1 MIPKIIHQIWIGDKP
16 IPENCKV
23 FSARMK
29 QMHPDWKYIF
39 WDDNKIF
46 NEVYKKDEYLQSYY
60 EDIHTHFKPA
70 HIADRA
76 RLLILRDFGGV
87 YVDMDANPIKSF
99 NNIHEKLN
107 ESIAFF
113 GGVRP
118 KSKEEKRGALIDCTV
133 LGSEKNSRIINEVL
147 EIYKS
152 KDWAWG
158 GRALSDRMFECLG
171 PDVALF
177 NYKKFYDTEIT
188 EETIVS
194 HDSNRLWSWL

>member
-1 MIPKIIHQIWIGDKP
+1 MCKIPKIIHQIWIG
-16 IPENCKV
+16 PEPLPDQYKE
-23 FSARMK
+23 FSQKMIE
-29 QMHPDWKYIF
+29 MHPDWEYHLWGNEIFTGIYKEDKFLQNYIK
-39 WDDNKIF
+39 DPDL
-46 NEVYKKDEYLQSYY
+46 YKWAYIS
-60 EDIHTHFKPA
+60 
-70 HIADRA
+70 DRV
-76 RLLILRDFGGV
+76 RLLLLRDFGGV